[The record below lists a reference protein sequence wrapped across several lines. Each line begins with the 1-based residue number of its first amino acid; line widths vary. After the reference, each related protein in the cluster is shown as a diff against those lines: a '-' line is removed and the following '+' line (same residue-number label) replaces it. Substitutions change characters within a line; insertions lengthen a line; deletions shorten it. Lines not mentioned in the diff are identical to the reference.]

1 MNYQAILGEGSR
13 MKLRDVIYE
22 GTTDLFKGQGLCY
35 NFDKGTA
42 TDADGNRMNYVE
54 LPSTTNNRWFAGVT
68 VQSYKADPAGFRI
81 ITIAE
86 PGSVAEVA
94 VDQATTLGT
103 TVLTCSTVTGHKG
116 IFSYAGLMGRGTAI
130 ALQTKAAATTG
141 PVGAIAASTD
151 GSAETDA
158 AGTTLTK
165 TGLFANALVG
175 DYVYVLSA
183 STKDDSDPTGT
194 PGKYTIVTRT
204 SDDAVVLDGSV
215 GASCTVVAVVV
226 RKNPTVMAWLC
237 DGEESGLT
245 EWITP
250 KTGAAVQSMVGGTT
264 FLGSKN
270 TMAADSTATLANGTR
285 IGERK
290 LFTCY
295 GAYTTKDWLL
305 TVTAGVQCDGAT
317 ALKSL
322 AFDAAAETALLEW
335 TGGQW
340 TLVSYKGATPASS

>member
-22 GTTDLFKGQGLCY
+22 GTTYLFKGQGLCY

-151 GSAETDA
+151 GSTETGAD
-158 AGTTLTK
+158 GVTITK

-175 DYVYVLSA
+175 DYVYVLGGGTKASSA
-183 STKDDSDPTGT
+183 VQATQGR
-194 PGKYTIVTRT
+194 YTIVTRT
-204 SDDAVVLDGSV
+204 SDDVV
-215 GASCTVVAVVV
+215 VVDRSICVSAAISIVVV
-226 RKNPTVMAWLC
+226 RKNPTVLAWLC
-237 DGEESGLT
+237 DGDESGLT
-245 EWITP
+245 EWVSP
-250 KTGAAVQSMVGGTT
+250 KTAAAAQHMVGGTT
-264 FLGSKN
+264 FVAGGM
-270 TMAADSTATLANGTR
+270 TMAGDSTSTLANGTR
-285 IGERK
+285 LGERK
-290 LFTCY
+290 YIVGKGTL
-295 GAYTTKDWLL
+295 TTKSWVL
-305 TVTAGVQCDGAT
+305 TVTTGVKNDGT
-317 ALKSL
+317 TGITTI
-322 AFDAAAETALLEW
+322 AFDAAAEQALFEW
-335 TGGQW
+335 TGPHW
-340 TLVSYKGATPASS
+340 SLVSFKGATVT

>member
-141 PVGAIAASTD
+141 PVGAISASTD
-151 GSAETDA
+151 GSAVTSAD
-158 AGTTLTK
+158 GVTITK

-175 DYVYVLSA
+175 DYVYVLGGG
-183 STKDDSDPTGT
+183 TKDSSAVQATQGR
-194 PGKYTIVTRT
+194 YTIVTRT
-204 SDDAVVLDGSV
+204 SDDVV
-215 GASCTVVAVVV
+215 VVDRSICVSAAISIVVV
-226 RKNPTVMAWLC
+226 RKNPTVLAWLC

-245 EWITP
+245 EWVSP
-250 KTGAAVQSMVGGTT
+250 KTAAAAQHMVGGTT
-264 FLGSKN
+264 FVAGGM
-270 TMAADSTATLANGTR
+270 TMADDSTATLANGTR
-285 IGERK
+285 LGERK
-290 LFTCY
+290 YVVCKGTL
-295 GAYTTKDWLL
+295 TTKDWVL
-305 TVTAGVQCDGAT
+305 TVTTGVKNDGTT
-317 ALKSL
+317 AITTIT
-322 AFDAAAETALLEW
+322 FDAAAEQALFEW
-335 TGGQW
+335 TGPQW
-340 TLVSYKGATPASS
+340 SLVSFKGATVT